1 MTGGAWMAYTD
12 VQVVGTYDRSERRE
26 QHMAIAILGI
36 ALVAL
41 LAGAVLTLLVIT
53 TIGADRK
60 LRRARREAG
69 KKEDNP

>member
-1 MTGGAWMAYTD
+1 MVYAGVRLPGAH
-12 VQVVGTYDRSERRE
+12 DRSERRE